1 MKPHRV
7 CRASE
12 IPEGSHK
19 VVTVEGRSIGIF
31 NINGTYYALR
41 NLCPHQFAPLCKG
54 PVTGYNA
61 PSAVGE
67 FRWCKEGEIIR
78 CPWHGWEFDITTGK
92 SIFNPHKVRS
102 KSYPVTLGDG
112 GRCEEEAPSVESYP
126 ISQSSQYLFV
136 HF

>member
-41 NLCPHQFAPLCKG
+41 NLCPRQFAPLCKG

-78 CPWHGWEFDITTGK
+78 CPWHGWEFDIRTGQSYCDPD
-92 SIFNPHKVRS
+92 SIRARTYRVTVEPGERLAKGPFVAETF
-102 KSYPVTLGDG
+102 PV
-112 GRCEEEAPSVESYP
+112 SVENDY
-126 ISQSSQYLFV
+126 ILV
-136 HF
+136 EV